1 MSKLYDMDQHRYAC
15 KQNFRV
21 EWTSGNRPKPHSISH
36 VQGFQEVLS
45 EIKTWKH
52 SLTMSEMF
60 RIFIDNKANK
70 HSIMFVGDN
79 GELVTTIKI
88 VEDK

>member
-1 MSKLYDMDQHRYAC
+1 MIKLYDMDQHRFAC

-21 EWTSGNRPKPHSISH
+21 EWTYGNEKPHTISH
-36 VQGFQEVLS
+36 VKGFSGLLF

-52 SLTMSEMF
+52 SLTMEEMF
-60 RIFIDNKANK
+60 RIFIDNKASK
-70 HSIMFVGDN
+70 HSIMFIGDK

-88 VEDK
+88 ILED